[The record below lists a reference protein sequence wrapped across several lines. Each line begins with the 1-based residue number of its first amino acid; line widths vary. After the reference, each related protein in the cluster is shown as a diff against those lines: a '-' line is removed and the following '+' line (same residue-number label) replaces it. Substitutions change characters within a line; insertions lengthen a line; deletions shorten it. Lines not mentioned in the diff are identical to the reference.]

1 MIRIYW
7 FEVIWLG
14 EQNKSARVLSIYN
27 KLVGGEV
34 VNKTFEANWFGVNEK
49 SIQRDIDEIRN
60 FLSQSAVDGYG
71 VIGEIVYDRTQKGY
85 RLETVS
91 ESQITGIDSWL
102 QSKR

>member
-1 MIRIYW
+1 M
-7 FEVIWLG
+7 G

-71 VIGEIVYDRTQKGY
+71 VIDEIVYDRTQKGY

>member
-1 MIRIYW
+1 M
-7 FEVIWLG
+7 G

-60 FLSQSAVDGYG
+60 FLSQSAVY
-71 VIGEIVYDRTQKGY
+71 
-85 RLETVS
+85 
-91 ESQITGIDSWL
+91 
-102 QSKR
+102 

>member
-1 MIRIYW
+1 M
-7 FEVIWLG
+7 G

-27 KLVGGEV
+27 KRVGGEV

>member
-1 MIRIYW
+1 M
-7 FEVIWLG
+7 G

-60 FLSQSAVDGYG
+60 FLSQSAVDGY
-71 VIGEIVYDRTQKGY
+71 V
-85 RLETVS
+85 
-91 ESQITGIDSWL
+91 
-102 QSKR
+102 